1 MQNWSRRAM
10 LLGGASYLLA
20 ACTFG
25 LAGGPAGGL
34 AGSLPYSVGVHD
46 QGDQVTI
53 RQSSDMQGGGYGAV
67 YVATVRSA
75 RGIGDATVAW
85 WGSVS
90 PHQLVFQLELSGLEH
105 FSLIWA
111 DQTVNVSVN
120 SVDRLAD
127 PSAELVVLES
137 VQTRGGSER
146 MIDPASPNWIDVAL
160 LPDGRGYY
168 LIAPQTFQAAWPG
181 LWAIR
186 WIDFYR

>member
-1 MQNWSRRAM
+1 MQNWSRRAI

-25 LAGGPAGGL
+25 LADEL

-46 QGDQVTI
+46 QGDHVAI
-53 RQSSDMQGGGYGAV
+53 RQSSDMQGGGF
-67 YVATVRSA
+67 VATVQSA

-85 WGSVS
+85 WGNVP

-120 SVDRLAD
+120 SVNLA
-127 PSAELVVLES
+127 AEPVILKS
-137 VQTRGGSER
+137 VQAGDDAEEI
-146 MIDPASPNWIDVAL
+146 IDPDSPYWIDVTTL
-160 LPDGRGYY
+160 HDGRGYQ
-168 LIAPQTFQAAWPG
+168 LVAPAAFQEAWPQF
-181 LWAIR
+181 WAIR